1 MNNTETKDPECLKCG
16 RLLIGYKPPS
26 YAQTTLCSDCLP
38 PPRTWK
44 VNRLFVENEPTRWGV
59 FTGEWG
65 APLIADVPLEA
76 NAKLIAAAPEMLE
89 ALQSLLN
96 AIEAQQL
103 DQYLTP
109 NDPGEIDY
117 LAPCEAAIAKATKE

>member
-1 MNNTETKDPECLKCG
+1 MTNTETKDPECLKCG

-76 NAKLIAAAPEMLE
+76 NAKLITAAPEMLE
-89 ALQSLLN
+89 VAEKAANVWASYQMGADPNKLLEALQTM
-96 AIEAQQL
+96 AR
-103 DQYLTP
+103 
-109 NDPGEIDY
+109 
-117 LAPCEAAIAKATKE
+117 AAIAKATKE